1 MLAFWTTVSGI
12 AGSAPL
18 PGAATS
24 KSTSYFR
31 TEISEPEQ
39 LPQRQGC
46 GFNSPEEVCSFFKAQ
61 QLWAVSSLGPV
72 HTAGTVFNQLP
83 GCLYAIPCYA
93 PKDAQRCQTLTGCMT
108 PTGFSTD
115 GFQVSRLG
123 FQPSLQF
130 WALFCNK
137 RQKRKFQL
145 PTQGNVK
152 SMPKCLTEN
161 STVILYLLQG
171 QAPLEQVLAVSFAI
185 YLRHLQ
191 R

>member
-1 MLAFWTTVSGI
+1 MLACWTTISGI

-18 PGAATS
+18 PGSATS

-31 TEISEPEQ
+31 TKISEPEQ
-39 LPQRQGC
+39 LPHRQGC

-72 HTAGTVFNQLP
+72 HTAGTAFNQLP
-83 GCLYAIPCYA
+83 GCLYAIPRYA

-115 GFQVSRLG
+115 GFQVSRSG

-130 WALFCNK
+130 WVLFCNK
-137 RQKRKFQL
+137 RQKKEVVSAAHTGQCQKHAQVSYRKQHCN
-145 PTQGNVK
+145 PV
-152 SMPKCLTEN
+152 
-161 STVILYLLQG
+161 
-171 QAPLEQVLAVSFAI
+171 PLVGPGPSRVGFGCFF
-185 YLRHLQ
+185 
-191 R
+191 